1 MHVFKKIE
9 ISTKDFEEFKNQW
22 FSMEEAIEELA
33 INGETLS
40 KSSFNRI
47 ANQVHCNKEIFELGK
62 PEIKNTKLEGKGR
75 PRKEYNRAF
84 VEAIRSLA
92 ISDTFRKIEE
102 APVDFF
108 ISDNWKKDI
117 EEEFKEALKNYIDK
131 KEVYGAVEV
140 LTRIVGENIVQKYN
154 ALIGQNKLLI
164 HQNRKLEDTKEYYI
178 AVHRGVEENANVV
191 NDITNFIKRDISE
204 SSNLLSRKESAHMET
219 TLSVNRKLG
228 EILKALEDLKNNSK

>member
-1 MHVFKKIE
+1 MSPKH
-9 ISTKDFEEFKNQW
+9 FEEFKNGW
-22 FSMEEAIEELA
+22 FSMEEAIDELA

-47 ANQVHCNKEIFELGK
+47 ANQVDCNKEFFELGK

-92 ISDTFRKIEE
+92 ISDTFRKMEE
-102 APVDFF
+102 APIDFF

-117 EEEFKEALKNYIDK
+117 EEEFKEVLKNYIDK
-131 KEVYGAVEV
+131 KEVYGAVEL
-140 LTRIVGENIVQKYN
+140 LTRIVGENIIQKYN

-178 AVHRGVEENANVV
+178 AVHRGVEENANVL
-191 NDITNFIKRDISE
+191 NDITKFIKNDISE
-204 SSNLLSRKESAHMET
+204 SSSLLSRKEAAHMET
-219 TLSVNRKLG
+219 TLNINHKLG
-228 EILKALEDLKNNSK
+228 EILKVLEEYKNNSK